1 MKSQKVDILKSKY
14 REGGLKEIFYSIQ
27 RYLKKNSPAKKITS
41 LFYNLQTNLKYNRTL
56 TSSSS
61 DLIYVS
67 PQKIIYR
74 QSPPFFLH
82 LSPSYS
88 YVFPGDWD
96 LRKKSEHNN
105 CSRKNRCIKPFNEY
119 YLYKSFKRHFKENV
133 PWEETEFYRKKMKK
147 IDRYPSS
154 HPKYGTKQKFRNN
167 YLSKIDL
174 LYENIK
180 ENGYKSQKE
189 LKELEE
195 NSQSEIP
202 YIHSSIKETS
212 HEVLV
217 NIGRDGK
224 IIFDDGRH
232 RLSIAK
238 ILGIKEIPV
247 KVMVRHSKW
256 QKTKRK
262 IENSSS
268 LKKLNKEEKEK
279 IGHPDIQKAKE

>member
-1 MKSQKVDILKSKY
+1 MKSQKIDILKSKY

-27 RYLKKNSPAKKITS
+27 RYLNKNSPTKKITS

-154 HPKYGTKQKFRNN
+154 HPKYGTKQKFRDN
-167 YLSKIDL
+167 YPT
-174 LYENIK
+174 Y
-180 ENGYKSQKE
+180 
-189 LKELEE
+189 LKLIYCTRTSRKMDI
-195 NSQSEIP
+195 NLKKNLKNWKRTAKAKYHT
-202 YIHSSIKETS
+202 YI
-212 HEVLV
+212 V
-217 NIGRDGK
+217 
-224 IIFDDGRH
+224 
-232 RLSIAK
+232 A
-238 ILGIKEIPV
+238 
-247 KVMVRHSKW
+247 
-256 QKTKRK
+256 
-262 IENSSS
+262 
-268 LKKLNKEEKEK
+268 LKKLAIKFWST
-279 IGHPDIQKAKE
+279 